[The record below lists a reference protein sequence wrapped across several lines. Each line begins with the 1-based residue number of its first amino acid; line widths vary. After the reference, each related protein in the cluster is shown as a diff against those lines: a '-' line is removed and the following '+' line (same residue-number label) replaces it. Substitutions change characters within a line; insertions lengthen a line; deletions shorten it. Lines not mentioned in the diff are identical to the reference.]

1 MYCKF
6 YNLQRLLFDN
16 FKLKTI
22 TNVNLPIKS
31 TLTSIIIALVST
43 LSINAQNADAKS
55 TELLDA
61 LITVNGGYQTL
72 AAKKDV
78 QFNYVYDNFE
88 KGKDVSTERHI
99 FDGEHSWASYEQHD
113 LNVMPGTE
121 GVALQSYVDN
131 KPALTLDGKA
141 ITDEK
146 AIGGTVFLRKVNFY
160 WFTMMYK
167 LKDPG
172 TNYKHL
178 GTEKVGDITYD
189 KVSLIYSSDVTKKEQ
204 NDEYILYFNP
214 ETHLVDQ
221 FFFSLPAWGIN
232 KPILKMTLVYENID
246 GILVSTLRKGYMPND
261 KGEFSPIGVFTFSDV
276 KFNNGFKKEDFLLK

>member
-1 MYCKF
+1 MK
-6 YNLQRLLFDN
+6 LQSKNTVGSMLLAVVVTF
-16 FKLKTI
+16 
-22 TNVNLPIKS
+22 
-31 TLTSIIIALVST
+31 SIH
-43 LSINAQNADAKS
+43 AQNTDTKS
-55 TELLDA
+55 AALLDA
-61 LITVNGGYQTL
+61 LVAENGGYKTL

-78 QFNYVYDNFE
+78 QFHYVYDNFE

-99 FDGEHSWASYEQHD
+99 FNGEHSWGAYEQHD
-113 LNVMPGTE
+113 LNVMPGTK
-121 GVALQSYVDN
+121 GTAIQSYVDST
-131 KPALTLDGKA
+131 PALTLDGKV

-172 TNYKHL
+172 TNYKYL

-189 KVSLIYSSDVTKKEQ
+189 KVSLIYTADITKKEQ

-214 ETHLVDQ
+214 NTHLVDQ

-246 GILVSTLRKGYMPND
+246 GILVSTVRKGYMPNE
-261 KGEFSPIGVFTFSDV
+261 KGGFSPIGIFTFSQV
-276 KFNNGFKKEDFLLK
+276 KFNNGFKKEDFLLN